1 MKVAI
6 VSACEK
12 HPEIGVILAT
22 KRSNEVACK
31 SQKQK
36 SPLGEEWAK
45 LLILLGWLMGLEPP
59 KGWYTGAYRGT

>member
-1 MKVAI
+1 MKVVI
-6 VSACEK
+6 FSACEK
-12 HPEIGVILAT
+12 HPEIGDMLAT

-45 LLILLGWLMGLEPP
+45 LLV
-59 KGWYTGAYRGT
+59 

>member
-6 VSACEK
+6 FSAREK
-12 HPEIGVILAT
+12 HPEIGVMLAT

-31 SQKQK
+31 AQKQK

-45 LLILLGWLMGLEPP
+45 LLI
-59 KGWYTGAYRGT
+59 